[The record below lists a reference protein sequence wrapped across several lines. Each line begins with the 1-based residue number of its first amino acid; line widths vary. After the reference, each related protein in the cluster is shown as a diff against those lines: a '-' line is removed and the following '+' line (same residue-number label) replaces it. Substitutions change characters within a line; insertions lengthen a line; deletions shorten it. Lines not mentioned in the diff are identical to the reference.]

1 MTSYLKQKQ
10 LDIEV
15 EVSIED
21 AVDEVIYVR
30 SNICA
35 SDGVIRIRVSIESY
49 ESLSLNTNGS
59 KLSSLLAQQFYPLK

>member
-35 SDGVIRIRVSIESY
+35 SDGVVEVKRIVKRGQ
-49 ESLSLNTNGS
+49 NR
-59 KLSSLLAQQFYPLK
+59 

>member
-35 SDGVIRIRVSIESY
+35 SDGVIRIRGFNWIIWEWMDLY
-49 ESLSLNTNGS
+49 GLSLNVANW
-59 KLSSLLAQQFYPLK
+59 SSFIY